1 MAKTKRVLFLNARFT
16 VNYEVQVHK
25 GLLSYATTT
34 CTPVAQVAY
43 ISSVAHYL
51 YFASSGQID
60 DAISTCLGS
69 LKLEYKLDY
78 AREIN

>member
-1 MAKTKRVLFLNARFT
+1 VKTNSVLFINVCFT
-16 VNYEVQVHK
+16 VNYEVQVHT
-25 GLLSYATTT
+25 GFLSYATTT

-43 ISSVAHYL
+43 IASFSHYL

-78 AREIN
+78 AREIK